1 MTTLNYINLTKHLMV
16 SFLIG
21 LTVAC
26 NTLPSESPS
35 DSRAPSTLLPESQ
48 LLGQSIGTMT
58 TRGLQLSLDAVF
70 FDVDQATLRSSGLRK
85 LDEFINPI
93 RQDSSHLVYVEGHTD
108 NTGEATYNQRLSE
121 RRAQAV
127 KEALIAKGITPNR
140 LVAKGYGETHPIAS
154 NTTKKGRQQNRRVE
168 IVISK
173 EGAGSNSLIN
183 QGADTCSYHPYL
195 AWKKCDSPPAD
206 RL

>member
-1 MTTLNYINLTKHLMV
+1 M
-16 SFLIG
+16 G

-26 NTLPSESPS
+26 NTSPS
-35 DSRAPSTLLPESQ
+35 KSPSNSGAPITLLPESQ
-48 LLGQSIGTMT
+48 QPGQSIGTMT

-108 NTGEATYNQRLSE
+108 NTGEVTYNQRLSE

-140 LVAKGYGETHPIAS
+140 LVAKGYGETHPIAG

-173 EGAGSNSLIN
+173 EGADSNSLIN
-183 QGADTCSYHPYL
+183 QGAKTCSYHPYL
-195 AWKKCDSPPAD
+195 AWKRCDSPPAD

>member
-1 MTTLNYINLTKHLMV
+1 
-16 SFLIG
+16 
-21 LTVAC
+21 
-26 NTLPSESPS
+26 
-35 DSRAPSTLLPESQ
+35 
-48 LLGQSIGTMT
+48 MT

-108 NTGEATYNQRLSE
+108 NTGEVTYNQRLSE

-140 LVAKGYGETHPIAS
+140 LVAKGYGETHPIAG

-173 EGAGSNSLIN
+173 EGADSNSLIN
-183 QGADTCSYHPYL
+183 QGAKTCSYHPYL
-195 AWKKCDSPPAD
+195 AWKRCDSPPAD